1 MDITKYFKRAI
12 FSILT
17 SLIFKAAK
25 HRLVFWS
32 LNVGSANN
40 KGSTVFEIP
49 QRSPKK
55 KNMYNYI

>member
-25 HRLVFWS
+25 HRFVFWS

-40 KGSTVFEIP
+40 KGSTVF
-49 QRSPKK
+49 
-55 KNMYNYI
+55 KNT